1 MKKRESDHE
10 KNSTGAPPAHAP
22 REDAFSLLV
31 PSLNLLYFIGA
42 FLFAVVLRHPIY
54 TLVSLAAGT
63 AYYLVLAGPRAAK
76 VLTGLLAAFVVVA
89 ALNPFFNTQGEHP
102 LFSLFG
108 RPYTLEALCY
118 GVVTAGMFVAAMLWF
133 LCFERIMTGDKLTAL
148 LGRSLPALS
157 LLLVMVLRLV
167 PAVGRKAN
175 QITTARSC
183 IGLDQGTALGPRLQS
198 GMTVLSAMTS
208 WFLEGSV
215 VTADSMRAR
224 GYGSS
229 PCTSFYRRKWKRRDI
244 IILSVL
250 AALMA
255 FTVIGVLA
263 GCARASFLPTL
274 SIQPI
279 TGLSAGVL
287 AAYAAWLLL
296 PTALHLGEQM
306 LWRIKVSR
314 L

>member
-63 AYYLVLAGPRAAK
+63 AYYLVLTGPRAAK

-89 ALNPFFNTQGEHP
+89 ALNPIFNTQGEHP
-102 LFSLFG
+102 IFSLFG

-175 QITTARSC
+175 QISTARSC
-183 IGLDQGTALGPRLQS
+183 IGLDQGTAL
-198 GMTVLSAMTS
+198 A
-208 WFLEGSV
+208 
-215 VTADSMRAR
+215 
-224 GYGSS
+224 
-229 PCTSFYRRKWKRRDI
+229 
-244 IILSVL
+244 
-250 AALMA
+250 
-255 FTVIGVLA
+255 
-263 GCARASFLPTL
+263 
-274 SIQPI
+274 
-279 TGLSAGVL
+279 TGACNP
-287 AAYAAWLLL
+287 A
-296 PTALHLGEQM
+296 
-306 LWRIKVSR
+306 
-314 L
+314 